1 MIERY
6 IIFIYFK
13 GLPVSLLSMLLALS
27 GAGVLAAGV
36 ILKSYMGKKK
46 ESEFFQNLSD
56 EITTEWRYHLEM
68 SSLWRHTV
76 AATYGPRSYSRFIN
90 LYM

>member
-36 ILKSYMGKKK
+36 ILKSNMGKKK

-56 EITTEWRYHLEM
+56 EITTEWRYYLEM
-68 SSLWRHTV
+68 SYPLAPHFGGHRRTQKLFVVHK
-76 AATYGPRSYSRFIN
+76 P
-90 LYM
+90 